1 MKNSINSKWTLD
13 LIKYKVKI
21 LEDNE
26 VYRIGDI
33 LLCDCYNHKNSIFH
47 RCKVLHQ
54 ILKSMFK

>member
-13 LIKYKVKI
+13 LIKNKVKI

-33 LLCDCYNHKNSIFH
+33 LLCDCIQIPFE
-47 RCKVLHQ
+47 
-54 ILKSMFK
+54 ILKR

>member
-33 LLCDCYNHKNSIFH
+33 LLCDCYNHKNSILA
-47 RCKVLHQ
+47 KNSLKLLIPK
-54 ILKSMFK
+54 ILY